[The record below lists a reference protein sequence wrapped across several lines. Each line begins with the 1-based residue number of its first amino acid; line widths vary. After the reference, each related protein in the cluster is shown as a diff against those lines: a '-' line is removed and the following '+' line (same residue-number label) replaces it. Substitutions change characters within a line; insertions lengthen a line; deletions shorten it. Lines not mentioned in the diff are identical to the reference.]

1 MVDEFINVR
10 NGEEFE
16 FNDKRYR
23 KVDDR
28 RAVLVCTE
36 TGDSN
41 GTYNFYP
48 EDKIRRKCLIHCSQ
62 NDCGPVAS
70 EKLL

>member
-10 NGEEFE
+10 SGEEFE

-28 RAVLVCTE
+28 RAVLICAK
-36 TGDSN
+36 TGDSKE
-41 GTYNFYP
+41 TYNFYP
-48 EDKIRRKCLIHCSQ
+48 EDKIRR
-62 NDCGPVAS
+62 DC
-70 EKLL
+70 